1 MNEVIKEKKS
11 DFIIKNNDSLVSL
24 NKQINKIYNQIIF

>member
-24 NKQINKIYNQIIF
+24 NKQISKIYNQIIF